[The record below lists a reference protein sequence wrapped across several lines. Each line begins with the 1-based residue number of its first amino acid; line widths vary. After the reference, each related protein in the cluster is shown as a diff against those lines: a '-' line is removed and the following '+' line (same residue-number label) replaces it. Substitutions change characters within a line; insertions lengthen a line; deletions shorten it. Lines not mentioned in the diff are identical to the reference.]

1 MFCGL
6 RLLWFGLL
14 LFCGC
19 LPSILGL
26 RLLSMVWC
34 GYSVLRVLLC
44 GLWVVCQ
51 VALASVLVTLTVCW
65 LWLFVIVFVNGCL
78 IVLVLWFFIEVFS
91 WLFGICLFNFFMFG
105 WYVLNWLGLAWVFL
119 DTWFC
124 ILFLALVLCWAL
136 VPGFVGA
143 NVCGFL

>member
-1 MFCGL
+1 ML
-6 RLLWFGLL
+6 N
-14 LFCGC
+14 
-19 LPSILGL
+19 
-26 RLLSMVWC
+26 
-34 GYSVLRVLLC
+34 SVAF
-44 GLWVVCQ
+44 VV
-51 VALASVLVTLTVCW
+51 
-65 LWLFVIVFVNGCL
+65 
-78 IVLVLWFFIEVFS
+78 FIGVFS

-124 ILFLALVLCWAL
+124 ILFLALVLCWVL